1 MQIYRLSKEMMA
13 SMDTMTDLIVGDSDE
28 THPTLSFAL
37 REWRDRYTRY
47 DLMKSVHQIGDA
59 MYNSLRGDHLQA
71 AHGFGV
77 LYRKK
82 GNNYVW
88 RGKHV
93 PLQLVRRLKDGFDD
107 ITGEIML
114 YKRGASTRKNDEH
127 FPIRLSDGRYV
138 FVLGSTQHIIIEA
151 YNNHGI
157 SLSSDEYNLVFDL
170 WAQEHLLDYD
180 RLPSIPAM
188 TNPFKNRAQL
198 VWLMENYISDD
209 DYCSVYDNH
218 RQDVGPRAAYCVWQ
232 NGNTI
237 RWVNAGMDVHP
248 KVTGYP
254 DPPQA

>member
-1 MQIYRLSKEMMA
+1 MQIYRLNKEMMA

-47 DLMKSVHQIGDA
+47 DLMKSVHQIGAA
-59 MYNSLRGDHLQA
+59 MYESLKHNHFQQ

-93 PLQLVRRLKDGFDD
+93 PSQLVYRLKNGFDEIIGD
-107 ITGEIML
+107 IIL
-114 YKRGASTRKNDEH
+114 YKRGASTPNNAQH
-127 FPIRLSDGRYV
+127 FPLRLSDGRYA

-151 YNNHGI
+151 YNRHSI
-157 SLSSDEYNLVFDL
+157 SLSSEEYDLVFDL

-180 RLPSIPAM
+180 RLPPRGM

-198 VWLMENYISDD
+198 VWLMENYIDD
-209 DYCSVYDNH
+209 NDYGSVYDEH
-218 RQDVGPRAAYCVWQ
+218 RTDVGPRAAYCVWQ

-237 RWVNAGMDVHP
+237 RWVNAGIDVHP
-248 KVTGYP
+248 KVTGRP

>member
-1 MQIYRLSKEMMA
+1 MQIYRLNKEMMA
-13 SMDTMTDLIVGDSDE
+13 GMDDMAELIVGDSDDF
-28 THPTLSFAL
+28 HPTLSFAL

-47 DLMKSVHQIGDA
+47 DLMKSIHQISDA
-59 MYNSLRGDHLQA
+59 MYNSLRNDHFQA

-93 PLQLVRRLKDGFDD
+93 PHQLISRLKNSFDE
-107 ITGEIML
+107 ITGDIML
-114 YKRGASTRKNDEH
+114 YKRGASTPKNSQH
-127 FPIRLSDGRYV
+127 FPLRLSDGRYA
-138 FVLGSTQHIIIEA
+138 FVLGSTQHIVIEA

-157 SLSSDEYNLVFDL
+157 SLSSEEYDLVFDL

-180 RLPSIPAM
+180 RLPPRGM
-188 TNPFKNRAQL
+188 TNPFKSRAQY
-198 VWLMENYISDD
+198 VWLMENYINDN
-209 DYCSVYDNH
+209 DYSTVYDTH
-218 RQDVGPRAAYCVWQ
+218 RSDVGPRAAYCVWQ

-237 RWVNAGMDVHP
+237 RWVNAGMNVHP
-248 KVTGYP
+248 IVTGRP

>member
-1 MQIYRLSKEMMA
+1 MQIYRLNKEMMA

-47 DLMKSVHQIGDA
+47 DLMKSIHQIGGA
-59 MYNSLRGDHLQA
+59 MYDSLKNNHFQQ
-71 AHGFGV
+71 AHGFGI

-88 RGKHV
+88 RGKSV
-93 PLQLVRRLKDGFDD
+93 PHQLVSRLKNGFDE
-107 ITGEIML
+107 ITGDIML
-114 YKRGASTRKNDEH
+114 YKRGASTRKNEEH
-127 FPIRLSDGRYV
+127 FPLRLSDGRYA

-151 YNNHGI
+151 YNRHGI
-157 SLSSDEYNLVFDL
+157 SLSSEEYNLVFDL

-198 VWLMENYISDD
+198 VWLMENYINDN
-209 DYCSVYDNH
+209 DYGSVYDDH
-218 RQDVGPRAAYCVWQ
+218 RTDVGPRAAYCVWQ

-237 RWVNAGMDVHP
+237 RWVNAGIDVHP
-248 KVTGYP
+248 KVTGRP
-254 DPPQA
+254 DPPEA

>member
-1 MQIYRLSKEMMA
+1 MQIYRLNKEMMA
-13 SMDTMTDLIVGDSDE
+13 GMDDMADLIVGDSDE

-47 DLMKSVHQIGDA
+47 DLMKSIHQIGDA
-59 MYNSLRGDHLQA
+59 MYNRLRGDHFQA

-88 RGKHV
+88 RGKSV
-93 PLQLVRRLKDGFDD
+93 PTQLISRLKNSFDD
-107 ITGEIML
+107 ITGDIML
-114 YKRGASTRKNDEH
+114 YKRGASTPKNSQH
-127 FPIRLSDGRYV
+127 FPLRLSDGRYA
-138 FVLGSTQHIIIEA
+138 FVLGSTQHIVIEA
-151 YNNHGI
+151 HVCHGI
-157 SLSSDEYNLVFDL
+157 NLSSEEYDLVFDL

-180 RLPSIPAM
+180 RLPPRGM
-188 TNPFKNRAQL
+188 TNPFKSRAQY
-198 VWLMENYISDD
+198 VWLMENYIDDNDYSD
-209 DYCSVYDNH
+209 VYDTH
-218 RQDVGPRAAYCVWQ
+218 RSDVGPRAAYCVWQ

-248 KVTGYP
+248 IVTGRP